1 MCLVS
6 TAIVILLSL
15 HFCLV
20 PALPDERQVSVFHD
34 KNEVNNFLAK
44 ELELFRHFGIC
55 RSENQ
60 SIAVCGIGDPQPARN
75 LIELQRSSCQCDDR
89 CYLYQDCCIDK
100 ASTYSFNGPPLSC
113 RQVRGED
120 VAWLYIYVY
129 QQCPTNWRDDFVKE
143 MCEMEATERDK
154 MGLPYDHLQDLPVQ
168 SETTGQFYRNIY
180 CAICNDD
187 TQVVKWKTYF
197 YCNGDSQRSEYS
209 LMDEPDFSNAYY
221 APHTKNF
228 RRVKVGDRLKNCV
241 IVVKN
246 FELSRLL
253 LEHGARLCKETISS
267 CPNGTDE
274 VSSFKCN
281 SYTSYV
287 YKKRNGI
294 YKNFHCALCN
304 GVPVD
309 DLICED
315 PFYPPFQGTPAWT
328 ATGRFALTMLFDFN
342 FAGGQEEIGRLS
354 PCLLQEGQVWDPIFR
369 KCQNFTCGSL
379 YKKEGS
385 KCVPI
390 DVSKEEGLKSSCPKI
405 TLNKEN
411 FHLLSDGNVFI
422 NLTGKHL
429 SEDKYEVHKREGS
442 FIIEILICADDEHLL
457 PYSIL
462 HSWISLIVLI
472 ISIICLILH
481 LTVYGLL
488 EKLRN
493 RPGKILMSLAFSL
506 LCGHLFLLLGPNFRD
521 INWLCYSNGVMIHF
535 GYIAAFSWMSVMA
548 YDIHETFTVTQT
560 NNSKKSNLFQKYS
573 LFTWISTLLLVALS
587 ITIDQTLPMK
597 SDFRPKYAEPI
608 CWLNS
613 RKGLLVFFVVPATC
627 LLIANI
633 ILFVIT
639 AFHIRKVSRQT
650 KMVNNF
656 SDKVRYFLYLKLSVV
671 LGLAW
676 TLGLVAGLTRMD
688 AFWYPFIILNGLQGA
703 LIFIA
708 FTIKRNILN
717 MLAVKLKIRSDKYRM
732 GKRSGIK
739 AAMYSSLSNLTT
751 LQTSLSSQIPTETK
765 EQEMLK
771 AVRKIN
777 PDAALAESRN

>member
-6 TAIVILLSL
+6 VAVAILLSL

-20 PALPDERQVSVFHD
+20 PALPDERETSVFHD
-34 KNEVNNFLAK
+34 KVNNFLLK
-44 ELELFRHFGIC
+44 EQELFQRLGIC

-60 SIAVCGIGDPQPARN
+60 SIAVCDIGDTQAARN
-75 LIELQRSSCQCDDR
+75 LTELQRSSCQCDDQ
-89 CYLYQDCCIDK
+89 CFLYQDCCINK
-100 ASTYSFNGPPLSC
+100 VPTYSFKSPSLSC
-113 RQVRGED
+113 RQIRGED
-120 VAWLYIYVY
+120 EPWIHIYVY
-129 QQCPTNWRDDFVKE
+129 QQCPTEWTDEFVKE
-143 MCEMEATERDK
+143 MCETEAVVRDQ
-154 MGLPYDHLQDLPVQ
+154 MGLPYDHLQDLPVK
-168 SETTGQFYRNIY
+168 SESTGRFYRNIY

-187 TQVVKWKTYF
+187 TWIVKWKTYF
-197 YCNGDSQRSEYS
+197 YCNGDSQRPENS

-221 APHTKNF
+221 SPHTKNF
-228 RRVKVGDRLKNCV
+228 RKVRIGDKLKNCV
-241 IVVKN
+241 IVVKD
-246 FELSRLL
+246 FELSKLL
-253 LEHGARLCKETISS
+253 FDYGARLCKRTISS
-267 CPNGTDE
+267 CPVGTSE
-274 VSSFKCN
+274 ETSGKCN

-287 YKKRNGI
+287 YINGI
-294 YKNFHCALCN
+294 GIYRNFHCALCN
-304 GVPVD
+304 GIPVSD
-309 DLICED
+309 IICND
-315 PFYPPFQGTPAWT
+315 PFYPPLRSAPPWAGS
-328 ATGRFALTMLFDFN
+328 GRSALTMLFDFN
-342 FAGGQEEIGRLS
+342 FAGGLEEVGRLS
-354 PCLLQEGQVWDPIFR
+354 PCLIQEGQVWDPIFR

-385 KCVPI
+385 KCVPLDI
-390 DVSKEEGLKSSCPKI
+390 SKAKGLKDSCPKI
-405 TLNKEN
+405 ILAKEN
-411 FHLLSDGNVFI
+411 FNLQTDGSVFI
-422 NLTGKHL
+422 NITGRHL
-429 SEDKYEVHKREGS
+429 SEDEYEVHKKEGK
-442 FIIEILICADDEHLL
+442 EIVEIVICADEVHLL
-457 PYSIL
+457 PYSIV
-462 HSWISLIVLI
+462 HSWVSLIVLI

-493 RPGKILMSLAFSL
+493 RPGKILMSLAVSL

-521 INWLCYSNGVMIHF
+521 INWMCYTNGVMIHF

-560 NNSKKSNLFQKYS
+560 NNSKKSKLFQKYS
-573 LFTWISTLLLVALS
+573 LYAWIFPLSLIALS
-587 ITIDQTLPMK
+587 ITMDQTLPIK
-597 SDFRPKYAEPI
+597 SDFRPKYAEFI

-613 RKGLLVFFVVPATC
+613 RKGLLIFFVVPATC

-633 ILFVIT
+633 ILFSIT

-650 KMVNNF
+650 RMVNNF

-671 LGLAW
+671 LGLTW
-676 TLGLVAGLTRMD
+676 ILGLVAGLTRMD

-708 FTIKRNILN
+708 FTIKRNILH

-751 LQTSLSSQIPTETK
+751 LQTSVSSQIPTVSK
-765 EQEMLK
+765 QQEMLK

-777 PDAALAESRN
+777 PDEALAENRT